1 MAYIL
6 TFSAMDYHGNTFHH
20 LVMPKDPL
28 FRIERGASLVNG
40 FYKRSFL
47 QEIGSD
53 PLDIT

>member
-1 MAYIL
+1 MPYIL
-6 TFSAMDYHGNTFHH
+6 TFSAMDYHGNPFHH